1 MTLIES
7 TPDAGTGALIRQ
19 DPLLMPDPEPLF
31 SKCYKVPRAG
41 KDRSSVTE
49 KSNPIPKPTAL
60 GLQPQLALD
69 MTWSLTIMSQ
79 EGQPRKRLAGLG
91 SPALR
96 KKLNPSAFYHECAL
110 TTLIRKERK
119 TYQPIRRQIERARR
133 MEDSPINKRG
143 TRSCQTS
150 FRPLCLPLADR
161 TNWPKPA

>member
-31 SKCYKVPRAG
+31 SKCYK
-41 KDRSSVTE
+41 
-49 KSNPIPKPTAL
+49 
-60 GLQPQLALD
+60 
-69 MTWSLTIMSQ
+69 

-110 TTLIRKERK
+110 TTLH
-119 TYQPIRRQIERARR
+119 
-133 MEDSPINKRG
+133 
-143 TRSCQTS
+143 
-150 FRPLCLPLADR
+150 
-161 TNWPKPA
+161 